1 MIYFT
6 WDQQCFYS
14 YFLSSFD
21 NKTINYSLNVV
32 VWAPEPKIELL
43 IKTARLII
51 DRYKF
56 VLSPDPVL

>member
-14 YFLSSFD
+14 HSLSSFD

-56 VLSPDPVL
+56 VLFPDPVL

>member
-14 YFLSSFD
+14 YLLSSFD
-21 NKTINYSLNVV
+21 NKTISYSLNVV
-32 VWAPEPKIELL
+32 VWAPEPKTELF